1 MSFKK
6 TSEKIL
12 CRLVLGHPLTQKGRD
27 THECEGLLRREATD
41 WLYYLLGASTYIY
54 LALLTVM
61 FFGGLASQ
69 WPRVWLLLDGLQN
82 PYLGA
87 LGIYVILKEVRKRRR
102 KYPSKYLGE
111 LFVVLWL
118 TLLVTTTITVLIS
131 PRYGFGEVYN
141 LILNNS
147 LVIGLI
153 YLGAFIHKS

>member
-1 MSFKK
+1 MNLRK

-12 CRLVLGHPLTQKGRD
+12 CRIILERPLTQEERD
-27 THECEGLLRREATD
+27 LRECEGLLRREATD

-54 LALLTVM
+54 LALLAVM
-61 FFGGLASQ
+61 FFGGLSSQ
-69 WPRVWLLLDGLQN
+69 WPRTWLLVDGLQN

-102 KYPSKYLGE
+102 KYPSRYLGE

-118 TLLVTTTITVLIS
+118 ALLSATTIAVLVS
-131 PRYGFGEVYN
+131 PQYGFDEVYN

-153 YLGAFIHKS
+153 YLGAFIHNP